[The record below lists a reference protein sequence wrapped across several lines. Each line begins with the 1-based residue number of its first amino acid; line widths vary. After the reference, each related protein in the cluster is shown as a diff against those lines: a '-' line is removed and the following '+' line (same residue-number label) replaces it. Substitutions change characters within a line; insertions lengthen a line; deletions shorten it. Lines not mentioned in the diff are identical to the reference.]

1 MPCPSQVRRLVTLC
15 RPRELQESDILCRY
29 DTPSDEMY
37 LLLAGELAVITP
49 EGLRVATIRPVTS
62 VGEMGLVTEQTR
74 SATVVAVQSFR
85 VLVLST
91 C

>member
-1 MPCPSQVRRLVTLC
+1 MTLC

-62 VGEMGLVTEQTR
+62 VGEMGLVTGQTR
-74 SATVVAVQSFR
+74 SATVVAVQSSR